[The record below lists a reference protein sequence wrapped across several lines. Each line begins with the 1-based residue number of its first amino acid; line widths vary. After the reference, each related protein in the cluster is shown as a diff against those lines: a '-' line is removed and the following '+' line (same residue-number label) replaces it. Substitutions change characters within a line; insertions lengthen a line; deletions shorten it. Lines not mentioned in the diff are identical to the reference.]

1 MSYTLNHRTAL
12 PEAEPMNVASIGRT
26 VLKPAQYVLDAF
38 GAGEGVEPKE
48 IPKDRD
54 DILAE
59 RLLRL
64 QRRQSSR
71 RQQKRILIAM
81 GLLVGIAGPL
91 VAKLFWQ
98 TIPFL
103 SLKILVPLLYG
114 AALLV
119 MASAITPGELEVEIR
134 QTEDELDLLRSSEAS
149 LEQKAQKLFKLHQ
162 LELKKYYDQTLK
174 QSKWIFLV
182 GISCLL
188 LGFGAIG
195 GSLWL
200 VRQSQNDKM
209 IVAILGG
216 IGGILS
222 NFIAVVYLK
231 MHSETIKSLTEFHNR
246 LVLTHYL
253 HFGNFLLAKIDNRT
267 LRDKSLAQVAINLST
282 NQKHQPGGALAHKAE
297 NKRPKSGKNNRAQR
311 PSSLN

>member
-1 MSYTLNHRTAL
+1 
-12 PEAEPMNVASIGRT
+12 MNVASIGRT

-38 GAGEGVEPKE
+38 GANEEHAPKE
-48 IPKDRD
+48 ISKDRD

-64 QRRQSSR
+64 QRRQASR
-71 RQQKRILIAM
+71 RQQKRVLIAM

-91 VAKLFWQ
+91 VARLFWR
-98 TIPFL
+98 TIPL
-103 SLKILVPLLYG
+103 VSLKILVPVLYG

-119 MASAITPGELEVEIR
+119 MASAISPNEVEVEIR

-182 GISCLL
+182 GIFCLL

-200 VRQSQNDKM
+200 VHQAGQNDKT

-253 HFGNFLLAKIDNRT
+253 HFGNFLLAKIDNQN

-282 NQKHQPGGALAHKAE
+282 NQKHQPGSVTAHKPG
-297 NKRPKSGKNNRAQR
+297 NKHNLKPAKNKSRVAA
-311 PSSLN
+311 

>member
-1 MSYTLNHRTAL
+1 
-12 PEAEPMNVASIGRT
+12 
-26 VLKPAQYVLDAF
+26 
-38 GAGEGVEPKE
+38 
-48 IPKDRD
+48 
-54 DILAE
+54 
-59 RLLRL
+59 
-64 QRRQSSR
+64 
-71 RQQKRILIAM
+71 M

-91 VAKLFWQ
+91 VARMFWQ

-103 SLKILVPLLYG
+103 SLKIIVPVLYG

-149 LEQKAQKLFKLHQ
+149 SEQKAQKLFKLHQ

-182 GISCLL
+182 GIFCLV

-195 GSLWL
+195 GSLWQ
-200 VRQSQNDKM
+200 VHKEAPNDKT

-253 HFGNFLLAKIDNRT
+253 HFGNFLLAKIDNQN

-282 NQKHQPGGALAHKAE
+282 NQKHQPTDGATHKPGSKHNQKPAR
-297 NKRPKSGKNNRAQR
+297 NKSRAAA
-311 PSSLN
+311 